1 MHTVLARSA
10 DDAFGDMQLH
20 ERVSAVA
27 APVLKPATHQMET
40 AISAGYQPTRLD
52 WRMLL
57 VVGALHVGLG
67 AVLIRTQVIPVHGV
81 QTAMDLLDLSAPPP
95 APEAPPPPELA
106 EPEIYVPP
114 PAVEFARDTPPPI
127 VATADQP
134 QAAPPAPVAIRAPAV
149 PAPRPAAPPT
159 MVAAD
164 LGATMIS
171 AKPPSYPLE
180 SRRKREQGTVVLAL
194 TLGTDGGV
202 ADIRLAKS
210 SGYDRLDRAALGA
223 VRHWRWS
230 PTIRDGIAVAVR
242 GTVEIPFVLQ
252 G

>member
-1 MHTVLARSA
+1 MT
-10 DDAFGDMQLH
+10 
-20 ERVSAVA
+20 
-27 APVLKPATHQMET
+27 APVPSTVSERLV
-40 AISAGYQPTRLD
+40 SSGGYQQSRLD
-52 WRMLL
+52 WRALL
-57 VVGALHVGLG
+57 VVAALHVVLG
-67 AVLIRTQVIPVHGV
+67 AVLIRTQVIPPRSV
-81 QTAMDLLDLSAPPP
+81 QTAMDLLDLSQPPP

-114 PAVEFARDTPPPI
+114 PAVEFARDTPPI

-134 QAAPPAPVAIRAPAV
+134 QAVPPAPVAIKAP
-149 PAPRPAAPPT
+149 PAPSPAAPPT
-159 MVAAD
+159 LVAND

-194 TLGTDGGV
+194 TLGTDGCV
-202 ADIRLAKS
+202 ADISLAKS

>member
-1 MHTVLARSA
+1 MHTVHARST
-10 DDAFGDMQLH
+10 DDSFDDIVFH
-20 ERVSAVA
+20 ERVSATS
-27 APVLKPATHQMET
+27 APVRIGLPERLPT
-40 AISAGYQPTRLD
+40 AGADGYQPGRLD
-52 WRMLL
+52 WRALL
-57 VVGALHVGLG
+57 VVAGLHVALG
-67 AVLIRTQVIPVHGV
+67 AVLIRTQVIPPRTV

-95 APEAPPPPELA
+95 ARESPPPPELA

-114 PAVEFARDTPPPI
+114 PAVEFARDTPPI

-134 QAAPPAPVAIRAPAV
+134 LAVPPAPVAIKAP

-159 MVAAD
+159 FVADD

-171 AKPPSYPLE
+171 AKPPAYPLE
-180 SRRKREQGTVVLAL
+180 SRRKREQGIVVLAL
-194 TLGTDGGV
+194 TLGTDGNV
-202 ADIRLAKS
+202 ADIHLAKS

-230 PTIRDGIAVAVR
+230 PTIRDGVAVAVR

>member
-1 MHTVLARSA
+1 MHTVHARSA
-10 DDAFGDMQLH
+10 DDSFDDMLIH
-20 ERVSAVA
+20 ERVSAFT
-27 APVLKPATHQMET
+27 APVL
-40 AISAGYQPTRLD
+40 AGIPERLRAAPSGSYQPGRLD
-52 WRMLL
+52 WRALL
-57 VVGALHVGLG
+57 AVAVLHVTLG
-67 AVLIRTQVIPVHGV
+67 AVLIRTQVIPPRTV

-114 PAVEFARDTPPPI
+114 PAVEFARETPPI

-134 QAAPPAPVAIRAPAV
+134 QALPPAPVAIKAP

-159 MVAAD
+159 LVAD
-164 LGATMIS
+164 NLGATMIS
-171 AKPPSYPLE
+171 AKPPAYPLE

-194 TLGTDGGV
+194 TLGTDGNV
-202 ADIRLAKS
+202 ADIRLARS
-210 SGYDRLDRAALGA
+210 SGHERLDRAALGA

-230 PTIRDGIAVAVR
+230 PTIRDGVAVAVR

>member
-1 MHTVLARSA
+1 MHTVHARSA
-10 DDAFGDMQLH
+10 DDSFDDMLIQ
-20 ERVSAVA
+20 ERISVA
-27 APVLKPATHQMET
+27 ATPAWNPVRPLPDPAP
-40 AISAGYQPTRLD
+40 SAGYQPRRLD
-52 WRMLL
+52 WRMLVIVGTLHL
-57 VVGALHVGLG
+57 VLG
-67 AVLIRTQVIPVHGV
+67 AVLIRTQVIPPHSVHS
-81 QTAMDLLDLSAPPP
+81 AMKLLDLSAPPP

-106 EPEIYVPP
+106 QPEIYVPA
-114 PAVEFARDTPPPI
+114 PAVEIVRYTPPPI
-127 VATADQP
+127 VAAAEQP
-134 QAAPPAPVAIRAPAV
+134 QAVPPAPIAIKAPAT

-159 MVAAD
+159 LVSDD

-180 SRRKREQGTVVLAL
+180 SRRKREQGTVVLMLA
-194 TLGTDGGV
+194 LGTDGRV

-242 GTVEIPFVLQ
+242 GIVEIPFVLQ

>member
-10 DDAFGDMQLH
+10 DDAFDDMQLQ

-27 APVLKPATHQMET
+27 APVSKPATHQMEM
-40 AISAGYQPTRLD
+40 AKSGGYQPARLD

-67 AVLIRTQVIPVHGV
+67 AVLIRTQVIPPHSV

-114 PAVEFARDTPPPI
+114 PAVEFARETPPI

-134 QAAPPAPVAIRAPAV
+134 QAAPPAPVAIKAPL
-149 PAPRPAAPPT
+149 APRPAAPPT
-159 MVAAD
+159 LVADD

-171 AKPPSYPLE
+171 AKPPSYPFE

-194 TLGTDGGV
+194 TLGTDGNV

-230 PTIRDGIAVAVR
+230 PTIRDGVAVAVR

>member
-1 MHTVLARSA
+1 MHRVHARSA
-10 DDAFGDMQLH
+10 DDAFDDTNLH
-20 ERVSAVA
+20 ERVSAIV
-27 APVLKPATHQMET
+27 APVRAAASTQFT
-40 AISAGYQPTRLD
+40 APSGGYAPGGLD
-52 WRMLL
+52 WRAILA
-57 VVGALHVGLG
+57 VAALHVALG
-67 AVLIRTQVIPVHGV
+67 AVLIRTQVIPPHSV

-95 APEAPPPPELA
+95 APEAPLPPELA

-134 QAAPPAPVAIRAPAV
+134 QAAPPAPVLIRAPAV
-149 PAPRPAAPPT
+149 AAPRPAAPPT
-159 MVAAD
+159 LVADD

-171 AKPPSYPLE
+171 AKPPAYPLE
-180 SRRKREQGTVVLAL
+180 SRRKHEQGTVVLAL
-194 TLGTDGGV
+194 TLGTDGCV
-202 ADIRLAKS
+202 ADMRLARS
-210 SGYDRLDRAALGA
+210 SGYERLDRAALGA

-230 PTIRDGIAVAVR
+230 PTIRDGVAVAVR

>member
-1 MHTVLARSA
+1 MHTVHARSA
-10 DDAFGDMQLH
+10 DDSFDDIVFH
-20 ERVSAVA
+20 ERVSATS
-27 APVLKPATHQMET
+27 APVRIGLPERLPT
-40 AISAGYQPTRLD
+40 AGADGYQPGRLD
-52 WRMLL
+52 WRALL
-57 VVGALHVGLG
+57 VVAGLHVALG
-67 AVLIRTQVIPVHGV
+67 AVLIRTQVIPPRTM

-114 PAVEFARDTPPPI
+114 PAVEFARETPPI
-127 VATADQP
+127 VAAADQP
-134 QAAPPAPVAIRAPAV
+134 QAVPPAPVAIKAP

-159 MVAAD
+159 LVADD

-171 AKPPSYPLE
+171 AKPPAYPLE
-180 SRRKREQGTVVLAL
+180 SRRLA
-194 TLGTDGGV
+194 
-202 ADIRLAKS
+202 RS

-230 PTIRDGIAVAVR
+230 PTIRDGVAVAVR